1 MARIHAR
8 VKGKS
13 GSKKPLESKVPKW
26 IKKKPK
32 EIITL
37 VEKLAKQDL
46 SSSQIGLILRD
57 SYGVPSVKLI
67 TGKSIT
73 EILKDAKLL
82 GKIPEDLKNLIKRAI
97 TIRKHLKLNRKDN
110 FSTRGLQLTEAKVRR
125 LQKYYKREGILS
137 ADWNYNPDS
146 AELLVD

>member
-1 MARIHAR
+1 MHAR

-26 IKKKPK
+26 VEKKPK

-37 VEKLAKQDL
+37 VEKLSKQEL
-46 SSSQIGLILRD
+46 SSSQIGLALRD

-67 TGKSIT
+67 TGKSIL
-73 EILKDAKLL
+73 EILKEAKLV
-82 GKIPEDLKNLIKRAI
+82 GTIPEDLKNLIKKSI
-97 TIRKHLKLNRKDN
+97 TIRKHLKSNKKDN
-110 FSTRGLQLTEAKVRR
+110 FSTRGLQLTESKIRR
-125 LQKYYKREGILS
+125 LQKYYKNKGVLP
-137 ADWNYNPDS
+137 ADWNYHPDR

>member
-1 MARIHAR
+1 MARMHAR

-26 IKKKPK
+26 VEKKPK

-37 VEKLAKQDL
+37 IEKLAKQDL
-46 SSSQIGLILRD
+46 SSSQIGLTLRD
-57 SYGVPSVKLI
+57 SYGIPSVKLI
-67 TGKSIT
+67 TGKSISK
-73 EILKDAKLL
+73 ILTDAKLI
-82 GKIPEDLKNLIKRAI
+82 GKIPEDLKNLINKAI

-110 FSTRGLQLTEAKVRR
+110 FSTRGLQLTEAKIRR
-125 LQKYYKREGILS
+125 LQNYYKREDVLS
-137 ADWNYNPDS
+137 ADWNYNPDR